1 MHCAKFLPGARPGRS
16 RLATL
21 AAAVL
26 CLLAPP
32 PARAQ
37 APRAAEGL
45 TLKDA
50 LARAREANPDL
61 LAARSGL
68 DAARAQE
75 QIAVQ
80 WANPT
85 LTFTTEKINVD
96 GTPAG
101 TVLGNGFFERNYDTT
116 IAIGQPIELGG
127 KRKNRRR
134 SAREG
139 IAAAE
144 ARLADSERL
153 VTAAVVKAYA
163 AALVARDNARLTR
176 ESADSF
182 RRTAELAA
190 VREQAGDISASERA
204 QVEIVAGR
212 FQADVASAELAYRN
226 AVRAL
231 ESLLNLRSTVEGSPL
246 ADELAVLAATP
257 PATGPGPT
265 DEEVLSRRPDIAA
278 LEASVRKAEAD
289 LALAKGFRV
298 PDPTILAQYERQPPD
313 QSNTVGLGVSLPL
326 PVLNRNAGGIR
337 AAETDLL
344 AARREL
350 DIARVRVRAEMI
362 GNRAAVNAAQ
372 ARAERYRGELLPKA
386 EQVRR
391 SVEFAYSKG
400 AASLLELL
408 EAVRSA
414 NDVWLAASAAAG
426 DLIAARADLAASQ
439 AVPNAMGGTP

>member
-1 MHCAKFLPGARPGRS
+1 MYCETLSLHVGQQRPWM
-16 RLATL
+16 AAL
-21 AAAVL
+21 AASVL
-26 CLLAPP
+26 SLLAPP
-32 PARAQ
+32 PARSQ
-37 APRAAEGL
+37 APPAEGL
-45 TLKDA
+45 TLRDA

-61 LAARSGL
+61 LAARSAL

-75 QIAVQ
+75 QIAAQ
-80 WANPT
+80 WSNPT
-85 LTFTTEKINVD
+85 LTFTTEKISVD

-101 TVLGNGFFERNYDTT
+101 TVLGNGFFDRNYDTT

-204 QVEIVAGR
+204 QVEIAAGR
-212 FQADVASAELAYRN
+212 FQADAASAEVAFRS

-231 ESLLNLRSTVEGSPL
+231 ESLLNLRSTEEGTPL
-246 ADELAVLAATP
+246 ADDLTTLAPVSLAA
-257 PATGPGPT
+257 GPRPT
-265 DEEVLSRRPDIAA
+265 DEEVLSRRPDLAA
-278 LEASVRKAEAD
+278 LEANVRKAEAD

-313 QSNTVGLGVSLPL
+313 QSNTVGVGVSLPL

-337 AAETDLL
+337 AAETELF

-350 DIARVRVRAEMI
+350 DVARVKVRAELV
-362 GNRAAVNAAQ
+362 GNRAAVAAAQ
-372 ARAERYRGELLPKA
+372 ARVERFRGELLPKA
-386 EQVRR
+386 EQVRS

-408 EAVRSA
+408 EAVRNS
-414 NDVWLAASAAAG
+414 NDIRLAASAAAG
-426 DLIAARADLAASQ
+426 DLIASRADLAASQ
-439 AVPNAMGGTP
+439 AVADAERGTP